1 MTEHLRRKH
10 FFEEIPDVARRTE
23 LISRCALDDTD
34 RRILILRYAEQ
45 KDFGFIADK
54 IGLSYPAVIKRHKK
68 ALIMLQR
75 LATERTKQV

>member
-10 FFEEIPDVARRTE
+10 FFEEIADVELRTE

-34 RRILILRYAEQ
+34 RQILILRYAKKQ
-45 KDFGFIADK
+45 DFGFIADK

-68 ALIMLQR
+68 ALIMLQK
-75 LATERTKQV
+75 LAIERTKQV